1 MMTGQVTARREAV
14 VGIRLRGVDG
24 TELDVE
30 AVLDTGFDDYL
41 TLPAP
46 LIAALGL
53 PQVESVS
60 IVLGDGQVVRV
71 AVHEARV
78 RWNEAWRDIY
88 VQETG
93 GDLLLGTNLLGSLVT
108 LEVTDG
114 GTVTIG
120 ECPHSVGL
128 AVLVPHEWRP
138 FREDSK
144 GAA

>member
-14 VGIRLRGVDG
+14 VSIRLRGMDG

-41 TLPAP
+41 TLPGS
-46 LIAALGL
+46 LIAVLGL
-53 PQVESVS
+53 PQVEAVP

-71 AVHEARV
+71 AVHQARV
-78 RWNEAWRDIY
+78 RWDNAWRDIY

-93 GDLLLGTNLLGSLVT
+93 GDILLGMNLLLGSLVT

-114 GTVTIG
+114 GTVTI
-120 ECPHSVGL
+120 EAL
-128 AVLVPHEWRP
+128 E
-138 FREDSK
+138 
-144 GAA
+144 